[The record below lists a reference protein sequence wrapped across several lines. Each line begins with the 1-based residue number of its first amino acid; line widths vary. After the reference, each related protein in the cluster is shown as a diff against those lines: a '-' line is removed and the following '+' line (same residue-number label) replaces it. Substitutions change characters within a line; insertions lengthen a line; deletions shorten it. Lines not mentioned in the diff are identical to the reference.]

1 MQFNHLPSHSCA
13 VTLIVHQ
20 ITACSAY
27 TVLRH
32 TQRDLSFH
40 QYERY
45 FLWCANLCLQGK
57 ACEAVSGLLKD
68 KKEIPTGVCDVYRSE
83 TAFTLKEVP
92 CYPIQYACWSEE
104 LAKIKFFNIS

>member
-1 MQFNHLPSHSCA
+1 MQFKHLSSHSWA
-13 VTLIVHQ
+13 ITSIVYQ

-32 TQRDLSFH
+32 THRDLSFH
-40 QYERY
+40 QYGSIFY
-45 FLWCANLCLQGK
+45 SVQGK

-68 KKEIPTGVCDVYRSE
+68 KKEIPTGVSDVYRSE

-92 CYPIQYACWSEE
+92 CYPIQYTCWSEKI
-104 LAKIKFFNIS
+104 AKIKFFNIS